1 VGNGFSWP
9 NGWKVLGCPG
19 CAKKGSK
26 TLWVSRV
33 LPWVQGDPLPPPPHH
48 CSTGRI
54 GVAAVTAGPGVTN
67 TVTAVKNA
75 QMAESPVLLI
85 GGAAASLQ
93 KGRGA
98 LQDIDQ
104 LSLFKTLCKACVSVR
119 TVRDI
124 VPTLRKA
131 IVTAQSGTPGP
142 VFVELPIDVLYPF
155 HVVEKE
161 IGGTKSARGLRGK
174 AVQWYL
180 QNYIRNLF
188 AGAWEP
194 RDMSPLPVQMPLAT
208 EDEVGFGVTPVPPN
222 RGLGVLG

>member
-1 VGNGFSWP
+1 HPNSHFS
-9 NGWKVLGCPG
+9 
-19 CAKKGSK
+19 A
-26 TLWVSRV
+26 
-33 LPWVQGDPLPPPPHH
+33 
-48 CSTGRI
+48 GRI

-67 TVTAVKNA
+67 AVTAIKNA

-124 VPTLRKA
+124 VPALRNA
-131 IVTAQSGTPGP
+131 IATAQSGTPGP

-161 IGGTKSARGLRGK
+161 IGGTKSGRGLRGK

-194 RDMSPLPVQMPLAT
+194 RDVSPLPVQVPLAT
-208 EDEVGFGVTPVPPN
+208 EEEVGTVELGFGVKPA
-222 RGLGVLG
+222 GLGAQVSSF

>member
-1 VGNGFSWP
+1 P
-9 NGWKVLGCPG
+9 
-19 CAKKGSK
+19 A
-26 TLWVSRV
+26 
-33 LPWVQGDPLPPPPHH
+33 
-48 CSTGRI
+48 GRI

-67 TVTAVKNA
+67 AVTAIKNA

-85 GGAAASLQ
+85 GGAAATLQ

-131 IVTAQSGTPGP
+131 IATAQSGTPGP

-155 HVVEKE
+155 HTVEKE
-161 IGGTKSARGLRGK
+161 VGGTKSARGLRGK

-194 RDMSPLPVQMPLAT
+194 RDVSPLPVRVPLAT
-208 EDEVGFGVTPVPPN
+208 EDEVGFGGDPPPTMGWGFWGV
-222 RGLGVLG
+222 RGWGHRGGGVLGGL

>member
-1 VGNGFSWP
+1 PILGVQSSSFFSP
-9 NGWKVLGCPG
+9 
-19 CAKKGSK
+19 
-26 TLWVSRV
+26 
-33 LPWVQGDPLPPPPHH
+33 Q
-48 CSTGRI
+48 
-54 GVAAVTAGPGVTN
+54 
-67 TVTAVKNA
+67 
-75 QMAESPVLLI
+75 
-85 GGAAASLQ
+85 
-93 KGRGA
+93 GRGA

-124 VPTLRKA
+124 VPKLREA
-131 IVTAQSGTPGP
+131 IATAQSGTPGP

-161 IGGTKSARGLRGK
+161 IGGTKSTRGLRGK

-194 RDMSPLPVQMPLAT
+194 RDVAPLPVRVPLAT
-208 EDEVGFGVTPVPPN
+208 EDEVGF
-222 RGLGVLG
+222 